1 MAELDP
7 LKMVETDLANPE
19 VEVQLTAVSHLKI
32 VARALGIA
40 NTQAQLIPVL
50 EKYCFPPDAD
60 GIARMEMSAKEEVT
74 AQIAKTLDDQFF
86 HYVGGSVACGQWML
100 PLLEQLSTVEE
111 TIIRN
116 NAVESMCKC
125 INLMEPAH
133 VATYAHP
140 VFLRLF
146 SKDWFTNKISAA
158 GLTATIYKNLR
169 DPDKRLELLE
179 SHKRLIRDEMPL
191 VRSEAFTQAKEL
203 IKVCDSSFYDS
214 YGKIILNHLFQ
225 ETPGANRTIVVD
237 ITLTFLIELPKKGL
251 SDAET
256 YSKVWPWIE
265 KISRADSWR
274 IRNEFALKF
283 HHIAESLNKL
293 QLPTDTQSPLLPLFL
308 KSMSDPEPAVRQS
321 IVGVLPKCLVHV
333 PIEDQGEVFCNNLF
347 ELASDANQ
355 EVREKTSQCF
365 IEAFKASNPQ
375 EVDRA
380 KMVDLLNVF
389 KNDESSKVRLNI
401 CERIGTMCGLL
412 DSANQAAVFESCQEW
427 QNDSRWRIRAA
438 IVGNIG
444 DLAADMGRDK
454 FDNSFFKEF
463 LLKSFVDPAYNV
475 RTAACEQLVP
485 LSEAFGPEYI
495 EGLIDRLKSVKDM
508 KNYLHR
514 MIVHDIMGALSKIL
528 SARRFNDEFVPILLQ
543 GLTDPVPNVR
553 LKAAQIGLICVP
565 KLILS
570 SQSAIILQ
578 HFENCASPAKESDP
592 DVLYFSGLAWNA
604 MKK

>member
-1 MAELDP
+1 MADIDP
-7 LKMVETDLANPE
+7 LKMVETDLSNPE

-32 VARALGIA
+32 VARALGVA
-40 NTQAQLIPVL
+40 NTQSQLIPVL
-50 EKYCFPPDAD
+50 EKYCFPPDSE
-60 GIARMEMSAKEEVT
+60 GIAKVEMASKEEVT

-86 HYVGGSVACGQWML
+86 HYIGGSVACGQWML

-158 GLTATIYKNLR
+158 GLTAVIYKNLR

-191 VRSEAFTQAKEL
+191 VRSEAFMQAKEL
-203 IKVCDSSFYDS
+203 VKVCDSSFYDQ

-225 ETPGANRTIVVD
+225 ETPGTNRTIVVH
-237 ITLTFLIELPKKGL
+237 ITLTFLEELPQKGL

-283 HHIAESLNKL
+283 PQIAASLNKL
-293 QLPTDTQSPLLPLFL
+293 QLPNDTSIPLVHLLL
-308 KSMSDPEPAVRQS
+308 KLMSDPEPAVRQS
-321 IVGVLPKCLVHV
+321 IVGVLPKCLEHV
-333 PIEDQGEVFCNNLF
+333 AIEDQSDNFCNNLF
-347 ELASDANQ
+347 ELASDVNQ
-355 EVREKTSQCF
+355 EVRELTSQCF
-365 IEAFKASNPQ
+365 IEAFKAVDPKLI
-375 EVDRA
+375 DRA
-380 KMVDLLNVF
+380 KMVDLLNIF
-389 KNDESSKVRLNI
+389 KNDDSSKVRLNI
-401 CERIGTMCGLL
+401 CERIATMCALL
-412 DSANQAAVFESCQEW
+412 DSAHQSLVFQSCQDW

-438 IVGNIG
+438 IVANIG

-463 LLKSFVDPAYNV
+463 LLKSFVDPAFNV
-475 RTAACEQLVP
+475 RTTACKQLAP
-485 LSEAFGPEYI
+485 LAEAFGADYI
-495 EGLIDRLKSVKDM
+495 ENSLERLKSVKDM

-514 MIVHDIMGALSKIL
+514 MVVFDIMSSLSKIL
-528 SARRFNDEFVPILLQ
+528 SARKFNEEFVPIILQ
-543 GLTDPVPNVR
+543 GVNDPVPNVR
-553 LKAAQIGLICVP
+553 LKACQEGLLCVP
-565 KLILS
+565 KFILS
-570 SQSAIILQ
+570 SQSAVILEQ
-578 HFENCASPAKESDP
+578 FASAADPEKESDP
-592 DVLYFSGLAWNA
+592 DVLYFSSLAWNA

>member
-1 MAELDP
+1 MADLDP
-7 LKMVETDLANPE
+7 LKMVETDLSNPE

-32 VARALGIA
+32 VARALGVA

-60 GIARMEMSAKEEVT
+60 GMARMEMSSKEEVT
-74 AQIAKTLDDQFF
+74 AEIAKTLDDQFF
-86 HYVGGSVACGQWML
+86 HYVGGSVACGRWML
-100 PLLEQLSTVEE
+100 PLLEQLATMEE

-146 SKDWFTNKISAA
+146 SMDWFTNKISAA

-191 VRSEAFTQAKEL
+191 VRNEAFIQTTQL
-203 IKVCDSSFYDS
+203 VKVCDSSFYDS
-214 YGKIILNHLFQ
+214 YGKAILNHLFQ
-225 ETPGANRTIVVD
+225 EAPGANRTMVVN
-237 ITLTFLIELPKKGL
+237 ITLTFLIELPGKGL

-256 YSKVWPWIE
+256 YGKVWPWIE
-265 KISRADSWR
+265 KISSGDSWR

-283 HHIAESLNKL
+283 HLIAESMNKL
-293 QLPTDTQSPLLPLFL
+293 QLPADTQPPLLPCLL
-308 KSMSDPEPAVRQS
+308 KLMSDPEPAVRQS
-321 IVGVLPKCLVHV
+321 IVGVLPKVLQHV
-333 PIEDQGEVFCNNLF
+333 SIEDQGEIFVNNLF

-355 EVREKTSQCF
+355 EVRELTSYYF
-365 IEAFKASNPQ
+365 IECFRVSNPN
-375 EVDRA
+375 EVDRS
-380 KMVDLLNVF
+380 KLVDVLNIF
-389 KNDESSKVRLNI
+389 KSDESSKVRLNI
-401 CERIGTMCGLL
+401 CERIGIMCGLL
-412 DSANQAAVFESCQEW
+412 DSTHQNLVFESCQEW

-444 DLAADMGRDK
+444 DLAADMGREK
-454 FDNSFFKEF
+454 FDASFFKEF
-463 LLKSFVDPAYNV
+463 LLKSFIDPAYNV
-475 RTAACEQLVP
+475 RLSACEQIATLA
-485 LSEAFGPEYI
+485 EAFGAKYI
-495 EGLIDRLKSVKDM
+495 EGLISRLKSVKDM

-514 MIVHDIMGALSKIL
+514 MIVFDIMGSLSKIL
-528 SARRFNDEFVPILLQ
+528 SARHFNDEFVPIILQ

-553 LKAAQIGLICVP
+553 IKACQIGLICVP
-565 KLILS
+565 KFVVSHQSEVILE
-570 SQSAIILQ
+570 
-578 HFENCASPAKESDP
+578 HFENCASPEKETDQ
-592 DVLYFSGLAWNA
+592 DVLYFANLAYNA
-604 MKK
+604 MRK